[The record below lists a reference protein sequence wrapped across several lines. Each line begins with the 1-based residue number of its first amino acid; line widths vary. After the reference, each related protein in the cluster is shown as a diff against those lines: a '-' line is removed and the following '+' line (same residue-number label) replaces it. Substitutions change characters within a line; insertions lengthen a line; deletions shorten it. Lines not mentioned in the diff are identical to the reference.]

1 MLGGFSESFKRAYAG
16 FVTFVSYFVCV
27 NLLRSCFISVYTNMV
42 VKDASLL
49 LAPGARRMRGLPV

>member
-16 FVTFVSYFVCV
+16 FV
-27 NLLRSCFISVYTNMV
+27 V

-49 LAPGARRMRGLPV
+49 LAPGARRMRGLLFESFGRPQEF